1 MAISPP
7 WQEFAKAH
15 GINTDARWYHLLLR
29 FKTWIVIFIGE
40 LFFRAETMTK
50 ALHMFASIFRGFH
63 PDHTLAEIFL
73 NPDNISLQ
81 AADYMAVVAG
91 VIVVAVV
98 GHYREKGVPVMEK
111 IQTARTPVRWAV
123 YYALIMAILYFGA
136 YGAGFMPV
144 DLIYAGF

>member
-1 MAISPP
+1 
-7 WQEFAKAH
+7 
-15 GINTDARWYHLLLR
+15 
-29 FKTWIVIFIGE
+29 
-40 LFFRAETMTK
+40 MTK